1 MESDLVVMA
10 RVSSSGLS
18 FLSTLSAWRATI
30 LSALKVSRFLNSFL
44 STLSAWRA
52 TCCFPRIR
60 PLPFLSIHAL
70 RMESDLTSIAG
81 LPETKS
87 LSIHALRMESDR
99 GKQVAKDFL
108 AKTFLSTLSAWR
120 ATSLCVVYNVHKRG
134 FLSTLSAWRATS
146 TVELLFC
153 ARLSFYPRSPHGERQ
168 RVEYQCSLAY
178 AFYPRSPHGERRHYA
193 TIRAWARR
201 LSIHALRMESDL
213 FAEVHP
219 SITNTF
225 YPRSPHGER
234 LSTLN
239 ILICCNISFY
249 PRSPHGERR
258 KEWIQMLCDNFLSIH
273 ALRMES
279 DPAWRSLSGSAPSFL
294 STLSAWRATVRCSHS

>member
-1 MESDLVVMA
+1 MVVMA

-153 ARLSFYPRSPHGERQ
+153 ARLSFYPRSPHGERLLVPQ
-168 RVEYQCSLAY
+168 FQSL
-178 AFYPRSPHGERRHYA
+178 
-193 TIRAWARR
+193 
-201 LSIHALRMESDL
+201 L
-213 FAEVHP
+213 
-219 SITNTF
+219 
-225 YPRSPHGER
+225 
-234 LSTLN
+234 
-239 ILICCNISFY
+239 
-249 PRSPHGERR
+249 
-258 KEWIQMLCDNFLSIH
+258 
-273 ALRMES
+273 
-279 DPAWRSLSGSAPSFL
+279 
-294 STLSAWRATVRCSHS
+294 